1 MQQCQREGFGIDEDE
16 NESEGERVGER
27 KDESENENAQEIV
40 SACKL
45 VKSLLVVEE
54 WICTYLLSLL
64 LLLLL
69 LSALLLN
76 IAKYLHYKAAC

>member
-40 SACKL
+40 SACKA
-45 VKSLLVVEE
+45 
-54 WICTYLLSLL
+54 I
-64 LLLLL
+64 
-69 LSALLLN
+69 
-76 IAKYLHYKAAC
+76 